1 MFVKLKLVTVAML
14 LIGIVLKILSAV
26 IDIII
31 VIDKLR
37 KLQQSKRRQLAK
49 VKECKNIVD
58 RAIKNILSI

>member
-1 MFVKLKLVTVAML
+1 MKLKLVTVAIL
-14 LIGIVLKILSAV
+14 LIRIILKILSAV

-37 KLQQSKRRQLAK
+37 KIQQSKRRQMTK